1 RRAGAPPA
9 ESPEAVEEGGAVGGR
24 ATGLPAPSGLERN
37 DREEVT
43 TAPSGS
49 CRPPSERATG
59 FRTSAGRFYAAVYPA
74 RGSPPPHDHD
84 HASLDR
90 GAEAPHRL
98 LARQVLEL
106 RHGRRRNLPQL
117 RRRTQPLPVHV
128 DLDRSAG
135 LRVPPQ
141 PRPPQTRNHLVRV
154 RQLRRLDLL
163 ERQPILSRLLRHSP
177 SSSAH
182 GRLTRNASPTR
193 RRTPAQHHHK
203 QCNHN
208 TQPKQCTL
216 PSNPLARQQTSPRF
230 SIRAGTLYSIAAERR
245 TSPASPPPPR
255 RFASYA
261 SITSRFGMY
270 ENR

>member
-59 FRTSAGRFYAAVYPA
+59 FRTSARAFYAVVYPA
-74 RGSPPPHDHD
+74 RGSPQPHHLA

-90 GAEAPHRL
+90 GPEARPRPL
-98 LARQVLEL
+98 PRQVLEL

-163 ERQPILSRLLRHSP
+163 ERQPILSRLLRHNP

-193 RRTPAQHHHK
+193 RRAPAQHHGN

-208 TQPKQCTL
+208 TQPKHDTL
-216 PSNPLARQQTSPRF
+216 PSRPLPRKR
-230 SIRAGTLYSIAAERR
+230 SSAPRAIRTDA
-245 TSPASPPPPR
+245 
-255 RFASYA
+255 
-261 SITSRFGMY
+261 
-270 ENR
+270 